1 MIVGN
6 PWNPILAKG
15 RVTSLRWSINDCET
29 TRGGPDGRSERGGKR
44 DESTMGFK
52 YKIEY

>member
-15 RVTSLRWSINDCET
+15 RVMTARKQEAALMVDLKGAAKEMNPRWGSNT
-29 TRGGPDGRSERGGKR
+29 KYNTER
-44 DESTMGFK
+44 
-52 YKIEY
+52 